1 MSSNSSSLDLVSNF
15 TCLTSKHNHEEA
27 MRLLKNVATMVRP
40 IMKAHGWKITTLAE
54 FYSKGLLGMN
64 TNRGWK
70 IQLCLRYHNDEN
82 TFLPWEDILGTMLHE
97 LAHNIRGPHDQ
108 QFYKALDDLNDEYD
122 KVVASGYTGEGFDT
136 AGRRLGTKHG
146 GFGPGGVRL
155 GGAVGAGLV
164 TSGTRAAAVVAAE
177 RRRQMNEMML
187 PAGGRRLGE
196 SGGASTAGGGRV
208 GATPKGF
215 WEQWHSPGELAAMA
229 AERRAKDQVW
239 CGSSPSSASSP
250 SSNQSS
256 ILSSPKTPPTVISS
270 TVGSN
275 NGSSTPTSASRP
287 PPQTNST
294 SAQRTTIII
303 DGDDTP
309 TVPTKN
315 TMKRRDSNPSTTAIT
330 TTTVLKKPRSKQENV
345 SHTTTTQKPARSS
358 ASTTTTT
365 SISVPVTSQWAEW
378 ACPMCTLVNRP
389 LALQCECCFTH
400 RPAE

>member
-1 MSSNSSSLDLVSNF
+1 
-15 TCLTSKHNHEEA
+15 
-27 MRLLKNVATMVRP
+27 
-40 IMKAHGWKITTLAE
+40 MKAHDWKITTLAE
-54 FYSKGLLGMN
+54 FYTKGLLGMN

-155 GGAVGAGLV
+155 GGAIGAGLV

-187 PAGGRRLGE
+187 PAGGRRLGG
-196 SGGASTAGGGRV
+196 SGGETTAGGGRV
-208 GATPKGF
+208 GATPKGL

-239 CGSSPSSASSP
+239 CGSSPSSSSP

-256 ILSSPKTPPTVISS
+256 TSSSSKTPPIVTSS
-270 TVGSN
+270 TVGSSK
-275 NGSSTPTSASRP
+275 GSSTPTSPSRS
-287 PPQTNST
+287 PPQANST
-294 SAQRTTIII
+294 STQRTTIII
-303 DGDDTP
+303 DGDDAP
-309 TVPTKN
+309 TVPIKST
-315 TMKRRDSNPSTTAIT
+315 TKRRGSNPSTTAIT
-330 TTTVLKKPRSKQENV
+330 TTTVLKKPRSEQDV
-345 SHTTTTQKPARSS
+345 SHTTTAQKPARSS
-358 ASTTTTT
+358 ASTMTTT
-365 SISVPVTSQWAEW
+365 SIAVPVRNQWAEW
-378 ACPMCTLVNRP
+378 ACPLCTFVNRS